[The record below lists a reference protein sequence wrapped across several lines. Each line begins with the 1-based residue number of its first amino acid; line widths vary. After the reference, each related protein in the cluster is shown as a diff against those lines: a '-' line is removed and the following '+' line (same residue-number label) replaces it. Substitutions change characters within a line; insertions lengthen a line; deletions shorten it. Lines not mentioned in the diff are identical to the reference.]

1 MAWAVHQCDILSF
14 KKLNVGDIL
23 TDSIDEIK

>member
-1 MAWAVHQCDILSF
+1 MARAVHQCDILSF
-14 KKLNVGDIL
+14 KKLKVGDIL